1 MDSLVLVSNIETQV
15 NLLGSNAHEA
25 AIVDQ

>member
-15 NLLGSNAHEA
+15 NLSGSDAHKV